1 MIKTL
6 LILAAL
12 AATAGADS
20 APAPAAAPAVAPP
33 TAPRQGAIFAQTVRD
48 GTTILPTGAG
58 AKARPLARGENFSA
72 SGQIVNAPSGLAL
85 MFVLSNGDAL
95 FLPAGGRVTLD
106 EFTQDPAFNT
116 SGDNAYEPSRSTLR
130 LTLAQGTLA
139 VSGRQP
145 VPTSAF
151 MLATPLAQLS
161 FHSPSFVVQADKD
174 NLALTLFDGTVDVTV
189 PETGFHDTL
198 LAGQTATLT
207 RQNLHAPY
215 PLQLTTI
222 TTDDHDHF
230 RAWLAIAGS
239 TGARFNFSSAGPNL
253 VAVQRVP
260 QSFTEQ
266 ISADDPRYR

>member
-6 LILAAL
+6 LILAAMG
-12 AATAGADS
+12 AAAAGADS
-20 APAPAAAPAVAPP
+20 APAAAPSVAPS
-33 TAPRQGAIFAQTVRD
+33 TAPRAGAIFAQTVRD
-48 GTTILPTGAG
+48 GTTILPAGPG
-58 AKARPLARGENFSA
+58 AKARPLVRGENFSA
-72 SGQIVNAPSGLAL
+72 SGQGVNAPTGLAL

-95 FLPAGGRVTLD
+95 FLPGGGRVTLD
-106 EFTQDPAFNT
+106 EFTQDPILDT
-116 SGDNAYEPSRSTLR
+116 SRDSAYEPSRSSLR

-145 VPTSAF
+145 VPTSNF
-151 MLATPLAQLS
+151 TLTTPLAQLS
-161 FHSPSFVVQADKD
+161 FHSPSFVVHADKD
-174 NLALTLFDGTVDVTV
+174 SLALTLFDGTVDVTV
-189 PETGFHDTL
+189 PETGFHDTV

-230 RAWLAIAGS
+230 GAWLATATSVGL
-239 TGARFNFSSAGPNL
+239 RFTFTSVGPNL
-253 VAVQRVP
+253 VAAQRVP

>member
-6 LILAAL
+6 LLLAAL
-12 AATAGADS
+12 AAAAAGADS
-20 APAPAAAPAVAPP
+20 APVAAPSSAPP

-48 GTTILPTGAG
+48 GTTILPAGPG

-72 SGQIVNAPSGLAL
+72 SGQIVNAPTGLAL

-106 EFTQDPAFNT
+106 EFTQDPVFDT
-116 SGDNAYEPSRSTLR
+116 SGDNTYEPSRSSLR
-130 LTLAQGTLA
+130 LALAQGTLA
-139 VSGRQP
+139 VAGRQP
-145 VPTSAF
+145 VPTSNFA
-151 MLATPLAQLS
+151 LTTPLAQLS
-161 FHSPSFVVQADKD
+161 FHSPSFVVHADKD
-174 NLALTLFDGTVDVTV
+174 SLMITLFDGTVDVTI
-189 PETGFHDTL
+189 PETGFHDTV

-215 PLQLTTI
+215 PLQLATI
-222 TTDDHDHF
+222 TTDDHDRF
-230 RAWLAIAGS
+230 SGWLATANSVGM
-239 TGARFNFSSAGPNL
+239 RFNFSSVGRNL
-253 VAVQRVP
+253 VVTQRVP